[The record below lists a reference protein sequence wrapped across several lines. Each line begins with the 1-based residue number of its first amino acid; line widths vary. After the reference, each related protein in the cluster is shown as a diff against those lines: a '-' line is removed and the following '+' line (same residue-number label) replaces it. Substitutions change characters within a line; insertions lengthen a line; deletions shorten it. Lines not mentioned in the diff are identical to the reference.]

1 MRIRRQEGYLLQKI
15 GKTVYL
21 LPYGQKIA
29 DQKRGMELNETALRL
44 WEMLEQPQTVEALTD
59 KMAAYYEIPKE
70 EQGELAK
77 DVEAFVQELL
87 VFGAVRRELGCP
99 KGSCEGRLHIAGI
112 KIEVYGEKGCIP
124 KQFDAFR
131 MTDGGNPEKAI
142 PDLILEL
149 AERLPGSRQ
158 NGTILIRNR
167 DLIGE
172 EAIERYLNGTISDLY
187 DGMLM
192 KDADKAIDI
201 LKEKIAEEKKIRV
214 IGDYD
219 IDGVNAT
226 YILLEGLE
234 RLGAYV
240 DSDIPD
246 RIGDGYGLNR
256 HLIDR
261 SYDAGIDTIITCDNG
276 IAAANEIAYGKELGM
291 TIIVTDHH
299 EIPFDEIDG
308 EKIYRLPPADAVI
321 DPKQKDCVYPFK
333 GLCGAAVAYK
343 LMEALWESMGKD
355 STDLDDL
362 IENVAI
368 ATVGD
373 VMDLD
378 DENRIF
384 VIVGL
389 QMLKR
394 TKIPGLKA
402 LIECTGIDKGSL
414 NSYHI
419 GFVLGPCINAS
430 GRLDTAK
437 RALKLLRVRT
447 QKEADI
453 LAGDLKALNDSRK
466 DMTEEAV
473 KLAKEQVETTDLS
486 DDRVLVIYLPDCHE
500 SLAGIVAG
508 RIRECYY
515 KPVFV
520 LTDAEDGAKGSGR
533 SIDGYHMYEELNKC
547 KDILTK
553 FGGHRLA
560 AGLSL
565 EKENIAEFRRRLNEN
580 CTLTEE
586 EMKEKVTIDMEMP
599 FLCVTEE
606 LVKELELLE
615 PFGKGNTK
623 PIFAARGVTLLGAR
637 ILGKNRNVLKIKA
650 QDANGSVIEAMLFQ
664 NVEGFLKNMEETYGR
679 MEVDALLQGRGGHI
693 KIAVTYYPDINEYMG
708 KRTPQIVITHY
719 R

>member
-1 MRIRRQEGYLLQKI
+1 MERWVLLRKGADFEAI
-15 GKTVYL
+15 GKKYQIS
-21 LPYGQKIA
+21 P
-29 DQKRGMELNETALRL
+29 RL
-44 WEMLEQPQTVEALTD
+44 A
-59 KMAAYYEIPKE
+59 
-70 EQGELAK
+70 
-77 DVEAFVQELL
+77 
-87 VFGAVRRELGCP
+87 C
-99 KGSCEGRLHIAGI
+99 
-112 KIEVYGEKGCIP
+112 
-124 KQFDAFR
+124 
-131 MTDGGNPEKAI
+131 
-142 PDLILEL
+142 
-149 AERLPGSRQ
+149 
-158 NGTILIRNR
+158 LIRNR
-167 DLIGE
+167 DVIGE
-172 EAIERYLNGTISDLY
+172 EAVDRYLNGTISDLY

-192 KDADKAIDI
+192 KDMDKAIDI
-201 LKEKIAEEKKIRV
+201 LKEKILEDKKIRV

-234 RLGAYV
+234 RLGADV

-246 RIGDGYGLNR
+246 RISDGYGLNR
-256 HLIDR
+256 HLVER
-261 SYDAGIDTIITCDNG
+261 AYEAGVDTLITCDNG
-276 IAAANEIAYGKELGM
+276 IAAADEIAYGKEMGM
-291 TIIVTDHH
+291 TVIITDHH
-299 EIPFDEIDG
+299 EVTFDEQDG
-308 EKIYRLPPADAVI
+308 EKRYRIPPADAVM
-321 DPKQKDCVYPFK
+321 DPKQPDCLYPFK

-355 STDLDDL
+355 SADLDDL

-368 ATVGD
+368 ATIGD
-373 VMDLD
+373 VMDLE

-384 VIVGL
+384 VKEGL
-389 QMLKR
+389 QMLRR
-394 TKIPGLKA
+394 TKNPGLKA
-402 LIECTGIDKGSL
+402 LIECTGIDKNSL

-437 RALKLLRVRT
+437 RALELLRAGT

-473 KLAKEQVETTDLS
+473 KQAEEQVETTTISKDK
-486 DDRVLVIYLPDCHE
+486 VLVVYLPDCHE

-508 RIRECYY
+508 RIRENYY

-520 LTDAEDGAKGSGR
+520 LTDAEEGVKGSGR

-547 KDILTK
+547 KELLTK

-565 EKENIAEFRRRLNEN
+565 PKENVGKFREMLNKN

-599 FLCVTEE
+599 FGCVTEG

-623 PIFAARGVTLLGAR
+623 PVFAARDVTLLGAR
-637 ILGKNRNVLKIKA
+637 ILGKNRNVLKLQV
-650 QDANGSVIEAMLFQ
+650 QDVNGCRIEAMLFHHADDFLGKLEEQ
-664 NVEGFLKNMEETYGR
+664 YGKTEVE
-679 MEVDALLQGRGGHI
+679 ALLKGRGRQI
-693 KIAVTYYPDINEYMG
+693 RISMTYYPDINEYMG
-708 KRTPQIVITHY
+708 KKTPQIVVTHY

>member
-1 MRIRRQEGYLLQKI
+1 MERWVLLRKGADFEAI
-15 GKTVYL
+15 GKKYQVS
-21 LPYGQKIA
+21 P
-29 DQKRGMELNETALRL
+29 RL
-44 WEMLEQPQTVEALTD
+44 E
-59 KMAAYYEIPKE
+59 
-70 EQGELAK
+70 
-77 DVEAFVQELL
+77 
-87 VFGAVRRELGCP
+87 C
-99 KGSCEGRLHIAGI
+99 
-112 KIEVYGEKGCIP
+112 
-124 KQFDAFR
+124 
-131 MTDGGNPEKAI
+131 
-142 PDLILEL
+142 
-149 AERLPGSRQ
+149 
-158 NGTILIRNR
+158 LIRNR
-167 DLIGE
+167 DVIGE
-172 EAIERYLNGTISDLY
+172 EAVDRYLNGTISDLY

-192 KDADKAIDI
+192 KDMDKAIDI
-201 LKEKIAEEKKIRV
+201 LKEKILEDKKIRV

-234 RLGAYV
+234 RLGADV

-246 RIGDGYGLNR
+246 RISDGYGLNR
-256 HLIDR
+256 HLVER
-261 SYDAGIDTIITCDNG
+261 AYEAGVDTLITCDNG
-276 IAAANEIAYGKELGM
+276 IAAADEIAYGKEMGM
-291 TIIVTDHH
+291 TVIVTDHH
-299 EIPFDEIDG
+299 EVPFDEQDG
-308 EKIYRLPPADAVI
+308 EKRYRIPPADAVM
-321 DPKQKDCVYPFK
+321 DPKQPDCLYPFK
-333 GLCGAAVAYK
+333 GLCGSAVAYK

-355 STDLDDL
+355 SADLDDL

-368 ATVGD
+368 ATIGD
-373 VMDLD
+373 VMDLE

-384 VIVGL
+384 VKEGL
-389 QMLKR
+389 QMLRR
-394 TKIPGLKA
+394 TKNPGLKA
-402 LIECTGIDKGSL
+402 LIECTGIDKNSL

-437 RALKLLRVRT
+437 RALELLRAGT

-473 KLAKEQVETTDLS
+473 KQAEEQVETTTISKDK
-486 DDRVLVIYLPDCHE
+486 VLVVYLPDCHE

-508 RIRECYY
+508 RIRENYY

-520 LTDAEDGAKGSGR
+520 LTDAEEGVKGSGR
-533 SIDGYHMYEELNKC
+533 SIDGYHMYEELNEC
-547 KDILTK
+547 KELLTK

-565 EKENIAEFRRRLNEN
+565 PKENVGKFREMLNKN

-599 FLCVTEE
+599 FGCVTEG

-623 PIFAARGVTLLGAR
+623 PVFAARDVTLLGAR
-637 ILGKNRNVLKIKA
+637 ILGKNRNVLKLQV
-650 QDANGSVIEAMLFQ
+650 QDVNGCRIEAMLFHHADDFLGKLEEQ
-664 NVEGFLKNMEETYGR
+664 YGKTEVE
-679 MEVDALLQGRGGHI
+679 ALLKGRGRQI
-693 KIAVTYYPDINEYMG
+693 RISMTYYPDINEYMG
-708 KRTPQIVITHY
+708 KKTPQIVVTHY

>member
-1 MRIRRQEGYLLQKI
+1 MERWVLLRKGADFEAI
-15 GKTVYL
+15 GKKYQIS
-21 LPYGQKIA
+21 P
-29 DQKRGMELNETALRL
+29 RL
-44 WEMLEQPQTVEALTD
+44 A
-59 KMAAYYEIPKE
+59 
-70 EQGELAK
+70 
-77 DVEAFVQELL
+77 
-87 VFGAVRRELGCP
+87 C
-99 KGSCEGRLHIAGI
+99 
-112 KIEVYGEKGCIP
+112 
-124 KQFDAFR
+124 
-131 MTDGGNPEKAI
+131 
-142 PDLILEL
+142 
-149 AERLPGSRQ
+149 
-158 NGTILIRNR
+158 LIRNR
-167 DLIGE
+167 DVIGE
-172 EAIERYLNGTISDLY
+172 KAVDRYLNGTISDLY

-192 KDADKAIDI
+192 KDVDKAIDI
-201 LKEKIAEEKKIRV
+201 LKEKIAEDKKIRV

-246 RIGDGYGLNR
+246 RISDGYGLNQ

-261 SYDAGIDTIITCDNG
+261 AYDDGIDTIITCDNG
-276 IAAANEIAYGKELGM
+276 IAAANEFAYGKNLGM
-291 TIIVTDHH
+291 TVIVTDHH
-299 EIPFDEIDG
+299 EVPFDEKEG
-308 EKIYRLPPADAVI
+308 EKIYKLPPADAVI
-321 DPKQKDCVYPFK
+321 DPKQTDCPYPFK
-333 GLCGAAVAYK
+333 GLCGAAVVYK

-355 STDLDDL
+355 SADLDDL

-373 VMDLD
+373 VMDLE

-384 VIVGL
+384 VKEGL
-389 QMLKR
+389 QMLRR
-394 TKIPGLKA
+394 TKNPGLKA
-402 LIECTGIDKGSL
+402 LIECTGIDKDNL

-473 KLAKEQVETTDLS
+473 NLAKEQVESTELS
-486 DDRVLVIYLPDCHE
+486 EDRVLVIYLPDCHE

-520 LTDAEDGAKGSGR
+520 LTDAEDGVKGSGR

-547 KDILTK
+547 KDLLGK

-565 EKENIAEFRRRLNEN
+565 KKENIAEFRRRLNEN

-599 FLCVTEE
+599 FSCVTEE

-623 PIFAARGVTLLGAR
+623 PVFAARGITLLGAR
-637 ILGKNRNVLKIKA
+637 ILGRNRNVLKIKA

-664 NVEGFLKNMEETYGR
+664 NVEGFLKNLEERYGR
-679 MEVDALLQGRGGHI
+679 MEVDALMQGRGGHI

-708 KRTPQIVITHY
+708 RKTPQIVITHY

>member
-1 MRIRRQEGYLLQKI
+1 MERWVLLRKGADFEAI
-15 GKTVYL
+15 GKKYQIS
-21 LPYGQKIA
+21 P
-29 DQKRGMELNETALRL
+29 RL
-44 WEMLEQPQTVEALTD
+44 A
-59 KMAAYYEIPKE
+59 
-70 EQGELAK
+70 
-77 DVEAFVQELL
+77 
-87 VFGAVRRELGCP
+87 C
-99 KGSCEGRLHIAGI
+99 
-112 KIEVYGEKGCIP
+112 
-124 KQFDAFR
+124 
-131 MTDGGNPEKAI
+131 
-142 PDLILEL
+142 
-149 AERLPGSRQ
+149 
-158 NGTILIRNR
+158 LIRNR
-167 DLIGE
+167 DVIGE
-172 EAIERYLNGTISDLY
+172 EAVDRYLNGTISDLY

-192 KDADKAIDI
+192 KDMDKAIDI
-201 LKEKIAEEKKIRV
+201 LKEKILEDKKIRV

-234 RLGAYV
+234 RLGADV

-246 RIGDGYGLNR
+246 RISDGYGLNR
-256 HLIDR
+256 HLVER
-261 SYDAGIDTIITCDNG
+261 AYEASVDTLITCDNG
-276 IAAANEIAYGKELGM
+276 IAAADEIAYGKEMGM
-291 TIIVTDHH
+291 TVIVTDHH
-299 EIPFDEIDG
+299 EVPFDEQDG
-308 EKIYRLPPADAVI
+308 EKRYRIPPADAVM
-321 DPKQKDCVYPFK
+321 DPKQPDCLYPFK

-355 STDLDDL
+355 SADLDDL

-368 ATVGD
+368 ATIGD
-373 VMDLD
+373 VMDLE

-384 VIVGL
+384 VKEGL
-389 QMLKR
+389 QMLRR
-394 TKIPGLKA
+394 TKNPGLKA
-402 LIECTGIDKGSL
+402 LIECTGIDKNSL

-437 RALKLLRVRT
+437 RALELLRAGT

-473 KLAKEQVETTDLS
+473 KQAEEQVETTTISKDK
-486 DDRVLVIYLPDCHE
+486 VLVVYLPDCHE

-508 RIRECYY
+508 RIRENYY

-520 LTDAEDGAKGSGR
+520 LTDAEEGVKGSGR

-547 KDILTK
+547 KELLTK

-565 EKENIAEFRRRLNEN
+565 PKENVGKFREMLNKN

-599 FLCVTEE
+599 FGCVTEG

-623 PIFAARGVTLLGAR
+623 PVFAARDVTLLGAR
-637 ILGKNRNVLKIKA
+637 ILGKNRNVLKLQV
-650 QDANGSVIEAMLFQ
+650 QDVNGCRIEAMLFHHADDFLGKLEEQ
-664 NVEGFLKNMEETYGR
+664 YGKTEVE
-679 MEVDALLQGRGGHI
+679 ALLKGRGRQI
-693 KIAVTYYPDINEYMG
+693 RISMTYYPDINEYMG
-708 KRTPQIVITHY
+708 KKIPQIVVTHY